1 MSTTLQEKAQKIKLL
16 LTDCDGVLTDA
27 GVYYGE
33 AGEHLKKFN
42 IRDGMAVERLRNLAG
57 IDTGIITGELS
68 QSVAKRAD
76 KLKITE
82 LHLGAKDKPAVL
94 KEILSR
100 LNIDGSEVAYIGD
113 DSNDMEIMGLVGLT
127 AAPADAL
134 IFIRERVDYIC
145 SAKGGEGA
153 FRELAE
159 LLIGY
164 RNEDAATS
172 VTSKEEKYIHAAA
185 PVNVPVGSS
194 KTYTL
199 STGTQIG
206 GNAPSYIIAEIGI
219 NHNGS
224 LEIAK
229 KLIDEAVIAKASAV
243 KFQKRTPEIC
253 VPKDQWEIQRD
264 TPWGRMSYID
274 YKRKTEFGLEEY
286 AAIDRYCREVGID
299 WFVSTW
305 DVEAVDFMEKFDTPL
320 YKLASASLTD
330 FPLIKR
336 ILFTG
341 KPLMLSTGMSTTKE
355 IEDAVELVMN
365 FDENYPLFIA
375 HSTSAYPCKP
385 EELNLRMI
393 QTLANKYPGVPIG
406 YSGHETGLATTV
418 AAVALGATFVERH
431 FTLDRAMWGSD
442 HAASVEPQGL
452 ARLVR
457 DIRDVEIASGD
468 GVKKVYESELGPMK
482 RLRVNI
488 SAEYNEKPLVKA

>member
-1 MSTTLQEKAQKIKLL
+1 MAAGLQFEPIKNQRDMRPQLLQKLTGIKLV

-33 AGEHLKKFN
+33 SGEQLKKFN
-42 IRDGMAVERLRNLAG
+42 IRDGMAVERMRNLAS

-68 QSVAKRAD
+68 PSVKKRAE

-94 KEILSR
+94 KEILER
-100 LNIDGSEVAYIGD
+100 LQLSASEVAYIGD
-113 DSNDMEIMGLVGLT
+113 DCNDQQIMELVGVT

-134 IFIRERVDYIC
+134 SFVKEQVDYIC
-145 SAKGGEGA
+145 EAKGGEGA
-153 FRELAE
+153 FREFAE
-159 LLIGY
+159 LLIEVN
-164 RNEDAATS
+164 R
-172 VTSKEEKYIHAAA
+172 KESQFHSI
-185 PVNVPVGSS
+185 S
-194 KTYTL
+194 KTYKL
-199 STGTQIG
+199 STGKRIG
-206 GNAPSYIIAEIGI
+206 PGEPSYIIAEIGI

-229 KLIDEAVIAKASAV
+229 QLIDEAVAAKASAV

-253 VPKDQWEIQRD
+253 VPKDQWEVMRD

-274 YKRKTEFGLEEY
+274 YKRKTEFGVVEY
-286 AAIDRYCREVGID
+286 AAIDQYCRELGID

-305 DVEAVDFMEKFDTPL
+305 DVEAVNFMEQFDTPL

-330 FPLIKR
+330 HDLIKR

-341 KPLMLSTGMSTTKE
+341 KPLMLSTGMSTVRE
-355 IEDAVELVMN
+355 IEEAVDLVRK
-365 FDENYPLFIA
+365 FDPEYPLFIA

-393 QTLANKYPGVPIG
+393 NTLAKKYPGVPIG

-442 HAASVEPQGL
+442 HAASVEPQGM

-457 DIRDVEIASGD
+457 DIRDVEIAAGD

-488 SAEYNEKPLVKA
+488 SPEYKS

>member
-1 MSTTLQEKAQKIKLL
+1 MRPELLQKLTGIKLV

-33 AGEHLKKFN
+33 SGEQLKKFN
-42 IRDGMAVERLRNLAG
+42 IRDGMAVERMRNLVNV
-57 IDTGIITGELS
+57 DTGIITGELS
-68 QSVAKRAD
+68 PSVAKRAE

-82 LHLGAKDKPAVL
+82 LHLGSKDKPVVL
-94 KEILSR
+94 KEILER
-100 LNIDGSEVAYIGD
+100 RKLDGSEVAYIGD
-113 DSNDMEIMGLVGLT
+113 DCNDQQIMDLVGFT

-134 IFIRERVDYIC
+134 FFIKEKVDYVC
-145 SAKGGEGA
+145 EAKGGEGA

-159 LLIGY
+159 LIIEAHI
-164 RNEDAATS
+164 NTS
-172 VTSKEEKYIHAAA
+172 VELSSAGVSVKEIISQSEPA
-185 PVNVPVGSS
+185 PRMIS
-194 KTYTL
+194 KTYKL
-199 STGTQIG
+199 NTGKRIG
-206 GNAPSYIIAEIGI
+206 PGEPCYIIAEIGI

-229 KLIDEAVIAKASAV
+229 KLIDEAVAAKANAV

-253 VPKDQWEIQRD
+253 VPKDQWEIMRD

-274 YKRKTEFGLEEY
+274 YKRKTEFGVVEY
-286 AAIDRYCREVGID
+286 AAIDQYCREQGID

-305 DVEAVDFMEKFDTPL
+305 DVEAVNFMEQFDTPL

-330 FPLIKR
+330 HNLIKR

-341 KPLMLSTGMSTTKE
+341 KPLMLSTGMSTINE
-355 IEDAVELVMN
+355 IEDAVDLVRK
-365 FDENYPLFIA
+365 FDPEYPLFIA

-393 QTLANKYPGVPIG
+393 NSLADKYQGVPIG

-418 AAVALGATFVERH
+418 AAVALGAAFVERH

-452 ARLVR
+452 QRLVR
-457 DIRDVEIASGD
+457 DIRDVEIAAGD

-488 SAEYNEKPLVKA
+488 SPEYK